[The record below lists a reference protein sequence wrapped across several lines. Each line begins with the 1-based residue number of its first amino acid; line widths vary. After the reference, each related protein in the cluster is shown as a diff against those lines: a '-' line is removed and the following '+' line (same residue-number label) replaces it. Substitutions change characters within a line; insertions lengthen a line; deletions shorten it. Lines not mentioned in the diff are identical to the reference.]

1 MAGGDTVFFAPHLL
15 WAHWSRVHWGR
26 GRELGLEPGD
36 KTLELDQERVCALEP
51 SLIVCFHRGL
61 YWTRVFPALDVEGY
75 RPQLYNRLGT
85 HQMIRDSLNSLC
97 KVMKR
102 TSHSPAHVYWQSRRN
117 MWIRKHWCVSV
128 LNVKTVCFSENL
140 SIRLLELLVYIK
152 DEEFSTE
159 VWYQFLS
166 NPKFFW
172 WLKQRY
178 QS

>member
-1 MAGGDTVFFAPHLL
+1 MGGWKERERNEKKEKGGVIKRDMAGGDTVFFALHLL

-75 RPQLYNRLGT
+75 RPQLYNRQGT
-85 HQMIRDSLNSLC
+85 HQMIRDSLNSFC

-117 MWIRKHWCVSV
+117 MWIRKH
-128 LNVKTVCFSENL
+128 
-140 SIRLLELLVYIK
+140 
-152 DEEFSTE
+152 
-159 VWYQFLS
+159 
-166 NPKFFW
+166 
-172 WLKQRY
+172 
-178 QS
+178 